1 MRDQEDQTITDFTEV
16 IDSEFYRSKKPEDI
30 ETYGEKFEGVEDTVI
45 RMVLTLNKSVHRK

>member
-1 MRDQEDQTITDFTEV
+1 MRDQDDQTITDFTEV

-45 RMVLTLNKSVHRK
+45 RMVLDSQ